1 MKGRILVVN
10 TGSTSTKIGFYDAG
24 EMLFEKNLTHSAE
37 EVAQYKSVM
46 DQGGMRRDAITD
58 FLSEKGIALETID
71 ISMARGGLITPIRTG
86 VYEVNQEM
94 RDALMSGK
102 DGVHACNLSA
112 LIADDIAVEVNKAR
126 AEKGTEGLCRAYI
139 ADPPMADEML
149 PEVKVGGLPEFE
161 RRTLFHA
168 LNSRAMVRRYARSV
182 GKTNKEVTVI
192 VAHMGGGSSVS
203 LHRNGLVIDT
213 NDALGG
219 DGPISPERAGSVPGF
234 PLVEMCFS
242 GKYTKDEV
250 KKKLVGK
257 GGAVAYFGT
266 NDIRVVRQ
274 RASEGDA
281 ECAVFLKGFAVSVA
295 KYIGSL
301 ATVVGGKVD
310 AIVLTGGIA
319 NDKDIVSD
327 IKNMVGFIAPVEVYA
342 GENELES
349 LAENG
354 YGILA
359 GEFEIKYY
367 HR

>member
-126 AEKGTEGLCRAYI
+126 AEKGIEGLCRAYI

-327 IKNMVGFIAPVEVYA
+327 IRNMVGFIAPVEVYA